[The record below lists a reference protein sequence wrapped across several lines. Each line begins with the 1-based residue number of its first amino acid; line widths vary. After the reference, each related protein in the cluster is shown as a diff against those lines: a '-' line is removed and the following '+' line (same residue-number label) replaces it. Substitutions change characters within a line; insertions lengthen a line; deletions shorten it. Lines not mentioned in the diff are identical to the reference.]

1 MFFEDVTPIQ
11 RYHQILCHA
20 NPELATRAIEAILMK
35 LAACEVALERKDIDE
50 NYVYSLLTD
59 EQVIKLAD
67 SIAIDSMATIVSHNE

>member
-11 RYHQILCHA
+11 RLHEIMCHA
-20 NPELATRAIEAILMK
+20 NPDLAKNALEGILIK
-35 LAACEVALERKDIDE
+35 LAACEVALDRKDIDE

-67 SIAIDSMATIVSHNE
+67 SIAIDTMATIVSHNE